1 MIVGMTA
8 DQLLRLARAYAGHLG
23 ITVRQV
29 GIRAVSN
36 QMLFY
41 RLAAGKGA
49 HSTTVERVADWLADN
64 WPADLEWPAR
74 VPRPC
79 RCDEAAE

>member
-1 MIVGMTA
+1 MMVGMTA
-8 DQLLRLARAYAGHLG
+8 DQVRRLAGVYAAYHG

-29 GIRAVSN
+29 GIRAVNN

-41 RLAAGKGA
+41 RLAAGRGA
-49 HSTTVERVADWLADN
+49 HSTTIERVADWLADN
-64 WPADLEWPAR
+64 WPPDLEWPAK

-79 RCDEAAE
+79 RREAAE